1 MLNTEQM
8 MTKSEMKVVLTE
20 HEKFWGSRFDSQ
32 LEGWGFGATQCQNI
46 RDEAKAQLNC
56 LLGKDGMTLDSVR
69 SYDGTP
75 ITMEGVKKDY
85 RKTLETIPHCDFQLK
100 VQAQSVIVAKCG
112 RDIMPKQMEKEM
124 ELLAELR
131 SEFLMDSMELDATGE
146 CELSYHIVA
155 TEDLNEV
162 EHGLKS
168 KRQEPTQTGQTIRL
182 MADKM
187 KKQYEDLKTNYDIV
201 NVIRQNLDYHMPQTK
216 ITTEQE
222 TEYNTKI
229 MKIKEKMNGYSF
241 D

>member
-8 MTKSEMKVVLTE
+8 MSKSEVATVLTE
-20 HEKFWGSRFDSQ
+20 HEKFWKHRFDCQ

-56 LLGKDGMTLDSVR
+56 LLGKDGMSLESVAA
-69 SYDGTP
+69 YNGTP

-100 VQAQSVIVAKCG
+100 VAAQSVIVAKCG

-131 SEFLMDSMELDATGE
+131 SEFLMDAMELDANGE

-155 TEDLNEV
+155 TEDLNEA

-168 KRQEPTQTGQTIRL
+168 KRQEPTRTGQTIRL

-216 ITTEQE
+216 ITTEKE
-222 TEYNTKI
+222 TEYNTQI

>member
-8 MTKSEMKVVLTE
+8 MTKSEVATVLTE
-20 HEKFWGSRFDSQ
+20 HEKFWKNRFDCQ

-56 LLGKDGMTLDSVR
+56 LLGKSLDSVR
-69 SYDGTP
+69 SNDGTP

-100 VQAQSVIVAKCG
+100 VAAQSVIVAKCG

-131 SEFLMDSMELDATGE
+131 SEFLMDSMELDANGE

-155 TEDLNEV
+155 TEDLNEA

-168 KRQEPTQTGQTIRL
+168 KRQEPTRTGQTIRL

-201 NVIRQNLDYHMPQTK
+201 NVIRQNLDYHMPETK
-216 ITTEQE
+216 ITTEKE